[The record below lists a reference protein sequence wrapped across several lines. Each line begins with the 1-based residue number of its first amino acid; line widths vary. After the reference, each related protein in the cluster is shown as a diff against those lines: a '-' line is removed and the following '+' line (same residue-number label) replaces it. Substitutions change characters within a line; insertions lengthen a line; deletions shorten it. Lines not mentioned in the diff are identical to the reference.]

1 MAELTPQMP
10 HQEEERI
17 PFWRDARV
25 IGVVAQIIFVILV
38 LLGARWILGNISDNV
53 GALGSFRCDDGTES
67 FICGFNFLTI
77 ESQFAISESVI
88 EYDPSD
94 TYARALVVG
103 ALNTVKVSFFGII
116 LATLLGTIA
125 GIARLSDNWLVNNLS
140 KWYVD
145 FFRNTPLLLQ
155 LFFIYFGVILV
166 LPAIR
171 DAIQPLGLPVFFS
184 QRGINMPGP
193 VFMPSFAIWLAFLV
207 LGIIQAQVVWLILG
221 KREERT
227 GKSSNRGWWS
237 VIAFL
242 VIIGLGWFVSGR
254 AAGNQGMLV
263 ARAARVQSVDDLA
276 TMVEGRLPVSEL
288 ADVEAALESGEL
300 SQEELTEASLK
311 LCAVEN
317 DPAEVNLTSQLRGAN
332 VPYVVDRSDRIDQ
345 ATDAYAEGACEVLV
359 ANRTTLSAER
369 NQLESSGNHF
379 IVPVAETPVRLSVP
393 RIEGLNFVGGI
404 KMTPSFAALLL
415 GLVLFTG
422 AYIAEIVRAG
432 IQSVSKGQSEAAY
445 ALGLNESQRLRL
457 VVLPQAL
464 RVIIP
469 PLTSQYLNLAKNS
482 TLAIA
487 VGFADLFAVAFTT
500 LNQTGR
506 SIHVFIIIMVA
517 YLTISLSISALLN
530 WYNKRITLVER

>member
-1 MAELTPQMP
+1 MAELSPQVP
-10 HQEEERI
+10 QQEEERI

-25 IGVVAQIIFVILV
+25 IGVLAQIAFVILV

-53 GALGSFRCDDGTES
+53 GALGSFRCEDGTES
-67 FICGFNFLTI
+67 FVCGFNFLTI
-77 ESQFAISESVI
+77 ESQFEISESVI
-88 EYDPSD
+88 DYDPSD
-94 TYARALVVG
+94 TYARALLVG
-103 ALNTVKVSFFGII
+103 ALNTLKVSVFGII
-116 LATLLGTIA
+116 LATILGTVA
-125 GIARLSDNWLVNNLS
+125 GIARLSDNWLVNNLA

-155 LFFIYFGVILV
+155 LFFIYFGVILL
-166 LPAIR
+166 LPPIR
-171 DAIQPLGLPVFFS
+171 EAIQPFGLPIFFS
-184 QRGINMPGP
+184 QRGFNLPGP
-193 VFMPSFAIWLAFLV
+193 VFMPSFAIWLAFFILA
-207 LGIIQAQVVWLILG
+207 IIQAQVVWLILG

-227 GKSSNRGWWS
+227 GKSSNRGWWA

-242 VIIGLGWFVSGR
+242 VIVLVGWFVSGR
-254 AAGNQGMLV
+254 AAGTQGMM
-263 ARAARVQSVDDLA
+263 APRAARVQSIEDLA
-276 TMVEGRLPVSEL
+276 ALVESRLPVAEL
-288 ADVEAALESGEL
+288 SDIDAALASGEL
-300 SQEELTEASLK
+300 TQEELDEASLK
-311 LCAVEN
+311 LCTVEN
-317 DPAEVNLTSQLRGAN
+317 EPSEANLTAQLRGAGI
-332 VPYVVDRSDRIDQ
+332 PYTVERSDRIDQ
-345 ATDAYAEGACEVLV
+345 ATAAYAEGECEVLV
-359 ANRTTLSAER
+359 SNRAALGSERSTLENGP
-369 NQLESSGNHF
+369 NQV
-379 IVPVAETPVRLSVP
+379 IVPVAEVPIRLDIP

-404 KMTPSFAALLL
+404 KMTPSFAALLI

-482 TLAIA
+482 SLAIA
-487 VGFADLFAVAFTT
+487 VGFADLFAVAFVT

-506 SIHVFIIIMVA
+506 SIHVFIIIMAA

>member
-1 MAELTPQMP
+1 MAELSPQVP
-10 HQEEERI
+10 QQEEERI

-25 IGVVAQIIFVILV
+25 IGVLAQIAFVILV

-53 GALGSFRCDDGTES
+53 GALGTFRCEDGTES
-67 FICGFNFLTI
+67 FICGFNFLPI
-77 ESQFAISESVI
+77 ESQFEISESVI
-88 EYDPSD
+88 DYDPSD
-94 TYARALVVG
+94 SYGRALVVG

-116 LATLLGTIA
+116 FATLLGTIA

-155 LFFIYFGVILV
+155 LFFIYFGVILL
-166 LPAIR
+166 LPPIR
-171 DAIQPLGLPVFFS
+171 EAIQPFGLPIFFS
-184 QRGINMPGP
+184 QRGFNLPGP
-193 VFMPSFAIWLAFLV
+193 VFMPSIAIWLAFLILAV
-207 LGIIQAQVVWLILG
+207 IQAQVVWLILG

-237 VIAFL
+237 LIAFL
-242 VIIGLGWFVSGR
+242 FIVVLGWFVSGR
-254 AAGNQGMLV
+254 AAGNQGILV
-263 ARAARVQSVDDLA
+263 PRAARVQSIEDLA
-276 TMVEGRLPVSEL
+276 AIVENRLPDGEL
-288 ADVEAALESGEL
+288 ADIEAALESGEL
-300 SQEELTEASLK
+300 TQEALEEASLK
-311 LCAVEN
+311 LCAVEGN
-317 DPAEVNLTSQLRGAN
+317 PSEVNLTAQLRRAGI
-332 VPYVVDRSDRIDQ
+332 PYDVDRSDRIDQ
-345 ATDAYAEGACEVLV
+345 ATAAYADGECEVLV
-359 ANRTTLSAER
+359 ADRTSLSAER
-369 NQLESSGNHF
+369 SNLENPANQV
-379 IVPVAETPVRLSVP
+379 IVPIAETPMRLSIP
-393 RIEGLNFVGGI
+393 RVEGLNFVGGI
-404 KMTPSFAALLL
+404 KMTPSFAALLI
-415 GLVLFTG
+415 GLVLFTA

-482 TLAIA
+482 SLAIA
-487 VGFADLFAVAFTT
+487 VGFADLFAVAFVT

-506 SIHVFIIIMVA
+506 SIHVFIIIMAA
-517 YLTISLSISALLN
+517 YLTISLTISALLN